1 MTRAT
6 SRHASRMG
14 AVAVA
19 LIAAAGAM
27 MLAIALGISRA
38 SASAAPDTG
47 SEPVPTHWLML
58 VGTKNMN
65 PAAEAAF
72 NRWYDDIDIPDVLK
86 VPGYRRARR
95 GIRRSVSGFSTPAA
109 EIEDGQYVA
118 LYDIETTSMDRTIID
133 MLMAAKKMD
142 MTGRS
147 IDALKVTERVYFRER
162 AAVEIPGARPAG
174 KNTYLYLERVACC
187 RDEASAAALNDWYD
201 STHLPDVARA
211 GVEGLLRL
219 TRFEVHRVV
228 MVEPRQ
234 VPRFLTVYEFTA
246 GSADQVVAAMSSLN
260 ESLTK
265 ADRMS
270 DLFVESGS
278 AVFQQIRDV
287 RR

>member
-1 MTRAT
+1 MTRAL
-6 SRHASRMG
+6 SRRANRMA

-19 LIAAAGAM
+19 VAAAM
-27 MLAIALGISRA
+27 TLAFAFGISRA
-38 SASAAPDTG
+38 AALAAPDTG
-47 SEPVPTHWLML
+47 SEPMPTRWLML
-58 VGTKNMN
+58 VGTKNMD

-72 NRWYDDIDIPDVLK
+72 NHWYDDIDIPDVLK

-95 GIRRSVSGFSTPAA
+95 GMRQSVAGFSTRAA
-109 EIEDGQYVA
+109 EIEDGRYVA

-162 AAVEIPGARPAG
+162 AAVEMTGAKPAG

-211 GVEGLLRL
+211 GVEGLLRV

-234 VPRFLTVYEFTA
+234 VPRFLAVYEFTA
-246 GSADQVVAAMSSLN
+246 GSAEQVVAAMRSLN
-260 ESLTK
+260 ERLTK

-270 DLFVESGS
+270 DLFAESGT
-278 AVFQQIRDV
+278 AVFQQIRDE